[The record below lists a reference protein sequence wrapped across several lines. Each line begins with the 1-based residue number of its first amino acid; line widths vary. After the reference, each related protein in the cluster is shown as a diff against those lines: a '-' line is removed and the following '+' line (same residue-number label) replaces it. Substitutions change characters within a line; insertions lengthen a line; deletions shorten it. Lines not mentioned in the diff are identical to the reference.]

1 MVRAMKPVPRWFLA
15 LCWAMAVLFSLCVG
29 LQENDPDPVRWMA
42 LYGSAA
48 LACAVLPARRV
59 FAIPAAVIGLV
70 AAAWGAYCAH
80 QVFDVLSFSDLF
92 MKMDEKGGA
101 VEVGR
106 EAGGLLIVAVMLL
119 GGAGFRATRA

>member
-1 MVRAMKPVPRWFLA
+1 MKPVPRWFVA
-15 LCWAMAVLFSLCVG
+15 LCWVMAVLFSLCVG

-48 LACAVLPARRV
+48 LACAALPARRYV
-59 FAIPAAVIGLV
+59 AVGAAVIGLV
-70 AAAWGAYCAH
+70 AAAWGAYLAH
-80 QVFDVLSFSDLF
+80 QVIDVLSFSDLF

-106 EAGGLLIVAVMLL
+106 EAGGLTIVAAMML
-119 GGAGFRATRA
+119 GGAGFRAMRR